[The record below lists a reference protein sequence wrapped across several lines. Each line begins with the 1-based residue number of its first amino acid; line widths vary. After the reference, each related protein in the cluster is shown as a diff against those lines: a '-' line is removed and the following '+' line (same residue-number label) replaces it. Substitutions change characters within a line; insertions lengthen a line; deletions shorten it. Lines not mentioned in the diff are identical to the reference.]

1 MTLRLVFTVT
11 GGLPSGRLPVMCG
24 QSKSELHNSTRLY
37 WYKLI
42 FELLM
47 RRLKLLFKK
56 RWFLCMGKPP
66 CNRLKVPWREIQS
79 LHHGWMRWRKIYSIS
94 FIIKLIKWDILAE
107 SLARIVCIL
116 KWISSIGRLSFL
128 IGYSLS
134 IVDHSLVLQIN
145 SSVIQLELIVNFT
158 QTLMKILKTSSTTF
172 KWIEVP
178 NCLHEPMN
186 ITHWSSSRVGVSLL
200 IEISYF

>member
-1 MTLRLVFTVT
+1 
-11 GGLPSGRLPVMCG
+11 
-24 QSKSELHNSTRLY
+24 
-37 WYKLI
+37 
-42 FELLM
+42 M
-47 RRLKLLFKK
+47 RRLKLLFKI
-56 RWFLCMGKPP
+56 RWFLCMGKTP
-66 CNRLKVPWREIQS
+66 CNRLKVPWREIQT
-79 LHHGWMRWRKIYSIS
+79 LHHGWIEIEEHILY
-94 FIIKLIKWDILAE
+94 LIHLQAHERQILAE

-145 SSVIQLELIVNFT
+145 SSVIQLELIVFSHK
-158 QTLMKILKTSSTTF
+158 LRLKILKTSSTTF

-186 ITHWSSSRVGVSLL
+186 ITHWSSSRVGVSSL
-200 IEISYF
+200 IEISCF